1 MMAGVVSGGRP
12 IVAGS
17 GALWTPLNMAVVPQI
32 YLDAQDS
39 AVTNVSGACSEISN
53 LGAMGSNGNFSQ
65 STAGNRPSIVASAL
79 NGKTIL
85 SFDGADDRMQGAST
99 AQKGLLRNVTS
110 AWVYAVVKK
119 RTTDASDTT
128 RVLAGVS
135 DGTSVAPRFIT
146 DVGFGGTGGANKPF
160 LAAKRLDAGA
170 TAELLSTSAISG
182 SYYMVLHE
190 VNYSTRA
197 GRIYTNGSLAIENT
211 ALIDTAGS
219 TSNTDSQHPLVIGS
233 FPSQAAGFA
242 DVDLAAIV
250 ISNAAPSGGDI
261 DKLFGW
267 AAHKYGLTA
276 SLPTGHPYKTT
287 APTA

>member
-1 MMAGVVSGGRP
+1 MAGIVAGGRP
-12 IVAGS
+12 IVAVG
-17 GALWTPLNMAVVPQI
+17 GALWTPLNMASVPQI

-99 AQKGLLRNVTS
+99 AQKALFRNVTA

-128 RVLAGVS
+128 RVIASAS
-135 DGTSVAPRFIT
+135 DGTSVATRFIA

-160 LAAKRLDAGA
+160 LGAKRLDAGA
-170 TAELLSTSAISG
+170 NATLLSPDAISG
-182 SYYMVLHE
+182 TFYMVMHE
-190 VNYSTRA
+190 VNYATRA
-197 GRIYTNGSLAIENT
+197 GRIYTNGALATENT
-211 ALIDTAGS
+211 SLIDTAGS
-219 TSNTDSQHPLVIGS
+219 TSDADSQQPLVIGS
-233 FPSQAAGFA
+233 FPSQASGFA
-242 DVDLAAIV
+242 DADLAAIV
-250 ISNAAPSGGDI
+250 ISNTTPSAADI
-261 DKLFGW
+261 DRLFGW
-267 AAHKYGLTA
+267 AAHKYGLT
-276 SLPTGHPYKTT
+276 SNLPAGHPYKTV
-287 APTA
+287 APTV